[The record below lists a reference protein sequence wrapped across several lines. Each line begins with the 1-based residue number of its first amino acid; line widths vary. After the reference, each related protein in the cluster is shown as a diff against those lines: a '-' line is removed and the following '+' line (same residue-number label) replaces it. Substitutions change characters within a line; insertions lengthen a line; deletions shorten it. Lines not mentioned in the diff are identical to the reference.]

1 MSNSNV
7 NVHELQCKNISF
19 SEDFQFSNRNSN
31 NNRMKQTQTKSQL
44 IMRTRI
50 SVAFFLIVTTLFHVV
65 HASDSLSSTTLT
77 LFPITGTTVL
87 KPSEQEDFSSSEFI
101 IDNDSNDVTN
111 TKSDDSITLL
121 PENTLV
127 PNPRIDIPEDS
138 HVEFTGHTIGDS
150 HRSSKSSQSFFAS
163 VDLDGDGQILKP
175 ELSYFLSQMIGGS
188 AFDDD
193 KEIEDEVGSIMDK
206 MDLEGD
212 GKLEMGDVNS
222 YWEKLESLLTVDEVA
237 EWIVHAG
244 QLPMEVGNIF
254 RKNHVTGYDF
264 PELVEDNGSA
274 LKNELNIDK
283 STYRKKIVRAVNSR
297 LFGIGT
303 VPYQVDGVIPT
314 IESCS
319 TITLKWNKARTDN
332 LPVHKYRVTR
342 RAIGGSNMKSQMGI
356 HVNQYTSSGRI
367 NSPSSSN
374 FMKDGKENVH
384 DLDLDIFQSE
394 ALVNAPSKAVSESSE
409 ETCEL
414 PNATFDFDS
423 ITQSISEWTT
433 VYDGSETECVD
444 SGLERGQG
452 YVYRIQAWNLVGK
465 SPWTVVDLSQQWFE
479 KGCYLDQEAKK
490 EPSLSKGT
498 SIPKKSSE
506 GSNTPDTATESEKQ
520 TKSTIFRKMYRLI
533 TSWGSVI
540 INICMTLAAISTA
553 MMRLR
558 RATVTS
564 TATNLE
570 PLIPWLFRNIDSFL
584 KEHIGTSVIPQSF
597 MMESHERLLHHDN
610 VVKSVGLNGYI
621 ASTPS
626 TSERAI
632 IDRNK
637 HLRDLRQFKSEPS
650 LNVKLDT
657 PLGNGSNDKPN
668 KKSRPFSRIRS
679 PQVVIEKKE
688 SSIQMS
694 QPVIAE
700 CDAIVSGPLED
711 NKKNTIAAER
721 VDTNATSKR
730 GRLFRISHSLRDEIK
745 EPALSENVIS
755 RADAVLKSVGS
766 QDQDSKRVLSER
778 SNVDDHNICNSCYKR
793 CKFPKRCRHHCS
805 KCGSTFCH
813 KHGRTTHSNLVTCKV
828 PGDCICNVCLGEM

>member
-1 MSNSNV
+1 MT
-7 NVHELQCKNISF
+7 
-19 SEDFQFSNRNSN
+19 
-31 NNRMKQTQTKSQL
+31 KQTQNTPWI
-44 IMRTRI
+44 IMTTMRKLF
-50 SVAFFLIVTTLFHVV
+50 AFFLILTTLFHLV
-65 HASDSLSSTTLT
+65 HASDSLSSTPLT

-87 KPSEQEDFSSSEFI
+87 NSSLPQQEDSNLFHNFDKSLKFI
-101 IDNDSNDVTN
+101 AAENESHESTT
-111 TKSDDSITLL
+111 TKKHESLPNR
-121 PENTLV
+121 PENQLLTNPHIVV
-127 PNPRIDIPEDS
+127 PDNS
-138 HVEFTGHTIGDS
+138 HVEFAGHTIGDS

-193 KEIEDEVGSIMDK
+193 KEIEDEIGSIMDK

-264 PELVEDNGSA
+264 PELVEDKGIA

-303 VPYQVDGVIPT
+303 VPYQVDGVIPA

-319 TITLKWNKARTDN
+319 TITLKWNKAQTDN

-356 HVNQYTSSGRI
+356 HLKQHTSNPVKSLSSSGLTK
-367 NSPSSSN
+367 NDN
-374 FMKDGKENVH
+374 GKKVH
-384 DLDLDIFQSE
+384 DVDIDIFQSE
-394 ALVNAPSKAVSESSE
+394 ALVQAPSKAVSETSQD
-409 ETCEL
+409 TCES

-423 ITQSISEWTT
+423 IAQSMSEWTT

-452 YVYRIQAWNLVGK
+452 YIYRIQAWNLVGK

-479 KGCYLDQEAKK
+479 KGCYLEQETIKP
-490 EPSLSKGT
+490 ERTISE
-498 SIPKKSSE
+498 SIKMRNQFSE
-506 GSNTPDTATESEKQ
+506 GSNIPHNATDVEKE
-520 TKSTIFRKMYRLI
+520 TNSSIFRKMYRLI
-533 TSWGSVI
+533 TSWGSII
-540 INICMTLAAISTA
+540 INTCMTLAAISTGL
-553 MMRLR
+553 MRLR
-558 RATVTS
+558 RASVTS

-570 PLIPWLFRNIDSFL
+570 PLIPWMFRNFDTMLQKYLGIS
-584 KEHIGTSVIPQSF
+584 IIPESF

-621 ASTPS
+621 SSMPK
-626 TSERAI
+626 TSERCV

-637 HLRDLRQFKSEPS
+637 SLQNLRQFKSEPRS
-650 LNVKLDT
+650 LHADLKS
-657 PLGNGSNDKPN
+657 PLGDGSNQKFN
-668 KKSRPFSRIRS
+668 RKTRPFSRIIS
-679 PQVVIEKKE
+679 PKIAIEKKE
-688 SSIQMS
+688 RSIQMS
-694 QPVIAE
+694 LSDITEYDTVIP
-700 CDAIVSGPLED
+700 ILPED
-711 NKKNTIAAER
+711 KNTTTTSER
-721 VDTNATSKR
+721 VDTNTTSKR
-730 GRLFRISHSLRDEIK
+730 GRRFRISHSLRDERK
-745 EPALSENVIS
+745 ESEGTENSLSRPDKVRS
-755 RADAVLKSVGS
+755 STLKPDGS
-766 QDQDSKRVLSER
+766 QGRIVLSEQ
-778 SNVDDHNICNSCYKR
+778 SNIDDHNVCNSCFKK
-793 CKFPKRCRHHCS
+793 CKFPKRCKHHCS

-813 KHGRTTHSNLVTCKV
+813 KHGRITHSNIVTCKV
-828 PGDCICNVCLGEM
+828 PGDCICNKCLGEM